1 MISLYDPVDVITSD
15 LARKLIAE
23 QFPEYTHLPITSV
36 EKQGNDN
43 RTYRL
48 GPDMLIRMPTAE
60 SYALKVP
67 KEQDLLPKLAPH
79 LTVNIPVPIK
89 MGAATQDYPYPFSI
103 YKWLEG
109 RSINL
114 LVLDDDVV
122 EQLAFDLA
130 KFLKELQSIHNV
142 EGPLPGQHN
151 WWRGDHISVYD
162 KGARSQIAELSTV
175 INGDKAIDLWER
187 ACKTKWDKS
196 PVWIHGDF
204 AIGNMLL
211 LDGKLSAII
220 DFGGIALG
228 DPACDLVIA
237 WTFLKDS
244 ARDIFIREMA
254 LDEDTWLR
262 AKAWALWKA
271 TFELCQIVDKNS
283 PEGIIQKRIIGDVI
297 DR

>member
-1 MISLYDPVDVITSD
+1 MTNTYQPSNITPE

-23 QFPEYTHLPITSV
+23 QFPEYAHLPITSV
-36 EKQGNDN
+36 EKQGHDN

-48 GPDMLIRMPTAE
+48 GSDMLIRMPTAE

-67 KEQDLLPKLAPH
+67 KEQALLPKIMRH
-79 LTVNIPVPIK
+79 LSVSIPVPIK
-89 MGAATQDYPYPFSI
+89 MGAASQAYPYPFSI

-109 RSINL
+109 VSINL
-114 LVLDDDVV
+114 LVLDNGCL
-122 EQLAFDLA
+122 EKLASDLA
-130 KFLKELQSIHNV
+130 RFLKELQSIDNV
-142 EGPLPGQHN
+142 EGPAPGQHN

-162 KGARSQIAELSTV
+162 KGAREQISELSTV
-175 INGDKAIDLWER
+175 IDESKAIKLWER
-187 ACKTKWDKS
+187 ACETKWNQP

-211 LDGKLSAII
+211 KDSRLSAII
-220 DFGGIALG
+220 DFGGMALG

-237 WTFLKDS
+237 WTFLNEK
-244 ARDIFIREMA
+244 ARDIFFQKMA

-271 TFELCQIVDKNS
+271 TFELCQVADKNS
-283 PEGIIQKRIIGDVI
+283 PNAVIQKRIIEDVI
-297 DR
+297 YG